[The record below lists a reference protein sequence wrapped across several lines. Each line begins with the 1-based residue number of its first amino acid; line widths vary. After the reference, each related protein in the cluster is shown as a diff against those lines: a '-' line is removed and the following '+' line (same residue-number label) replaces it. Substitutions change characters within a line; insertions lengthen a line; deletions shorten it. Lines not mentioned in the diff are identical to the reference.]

1 MGTAGTVAAAV
12 AGVAILGIGGRVIYM
27 RAQQPVV
34 AIELPSDGPD
44 AANSDAPAVDTEP
57 QVQAVAEPETQP
69 VPELPPLAGPRFDL
83 VRVEPDGTTVVA
95 GSGQVGALVALFLD
109 NVELDT
115 AEIDASGKFVLLLSL
130 KPSDKPR
137 LMTMSARLD
146 GQEAWSEDQIVLS
159 PTPTPTAPEPVAEPV
174 AEPVTV
180 ASEPATEEVAA
191 VAQPAPEP
199 AKAQAQKGPE
209 PVAMAAA
216 PDGTATPAP
225 TTAPATPAAEGAAP
239 QIASTSPAEPAG
251 DATGPGTDPDG
262 QAAARPKASAAPVDP
277 ANPAAPEPPAEEPGD
292 VAAPQIPDAPGP
304 VAVLRAGADGVELL
318 QPGTPDRPEALDRL
332 ALDTISYSENGE
344 VLLAGRAPD
353 GSAVRVYL
361 DNEAVADLPIGADGR
376 WKGEVPGVRPGVYTL
391 RLDQVDSDGSVDGR
405 IETPFKRESPAVL
418 AAARAEQPA
427 SDPITAVTVQRG
439 DTLWAISQNRYGS
452 GVLYVRVF
460 EANRDTIRDPD
471 LIYPGQVF
479 AIPN

>member
-1 MGTAGTVAAAV
+1 MGTAGTVAVAV
-12 AGVAILGIGGRVIYM
+12 AGVAVLGIGGRAVYM

-34 AIELPSDGPD
+34 AIELPASGPD
-44 AANSDAPAVDTEP
+44 AANADAPAVAAP
-57 QVQAVAEPETQP
+57 QVQAVAEPETRP
-69 VPELPPLAGPRFDL
+69 APDVPPLAGPRFDL
-83 VRVEPDGTTVVA
+83 VRVDPDGTTVVA
-95 GSGQVGALVALFLD
+95 GSGQVGAVVALFLD

-130 KPSDKPR
+130 DPSDKPR

-146 GQEAWSEDQIVLS
+146 GQEAWSEDQIILS
-159 PTPTPTAPEPVAEPV
+159 PTPTPAAPEPVAEPV
-174 AEPVTV
+174 AAPATG
-180 ASEPATEEVAA
+180 AAEPASEEVAA
-191 VAQPAPEP
+191 VAEPAPEP
-199 AKAQAQKGPE
+199 ATAQAQEGPE

-225 TTAPATPAAEGAAP
+225 TPAPAAPAAEGAAP
-239 QIASTSPAEPAG
+239 QVAGVSPAEPAV

-262 QAAARPKASAAPVDP
+262 QAAPRPKAGAAPVDP
-277 ANPAAPEPPAEEPGD
+277 GNPVAPEPPAEEPGD
-292 VAAPQIPDAPGP
+292 VAAPQTPDAPGP

-318 QPGTPDRPEALDRL
+318 QPGTPDRPDALDRL

-391 RLDQVDSDGSVDGR
+391 RLDQLDSDGTVDGR

-439 DTLWAISQNRYGS
+439 DTLWAISQDRYGS